1 MVVGQGKTK
10 SNTINVNGITLCK
23 VLCVRVLRSIMSR
36 AVVLTAADGG
46 LVDQEVEGG
55 GEGGTSEGAADGDPA
70 VPPATSLL
78 AFDGKEGVGEAG

>member
-1 MVVGQGKTK
+1 MCQGVMLHNVARDRSDERWRGELVTRVTGHQGISGLVG
-10 SNTINVNGITLCK
+10 
-23 VLCVRVLRSIMSR
+23 R
-36 AVVLTAADGG
+36 AGW

-55 GEGGTSEGAADGDPA
+55 GEGGTGEGAADGDPA